1 MFIMT
6 AGDCTGDTFKKTSG
20 AYNVFSMFLLNG
32 WLPGPF
38 PGNGFRSLR
47 SKNNPSVS
55 RTLKLVLLLSILSL
69 SSLAQ
74 KKNESFELYMREASS
89 PIVIDGVMDESAWL
103 EAEVATDFY
112 MMLPMDTSKANV
124 RTDVRMTYDEN
135 NLYLIA
141 INYHAMPGPYMVE
154 SLRRD
159 FVFGKND
166 NFLLFMDPFDD
177 LTNGFSFGA
186 NAAGAQWDGIM
197 YEGGKV
203 DLSWDNKWRSQ
214 VKNYED
220 RWVFEMAVPFKSIR
234 YKKGITKWG
243 INFSRLDLK
252 TTEKSSWTPVPRQ
265 FPSAA
270 LAYTGNLVWDQPPP
284 AAGPNVSIIPY
295 TLGGLTRDY
304 DRNLATER
312 RLDVGADAKIALT
325 SSLNLDLTVNPDFS
339 QVEVDRQ
346 VTNLD
351 RFELFFPE
359 RRQFFLE
366 NGDLFANFGYAAN
379 RPFFSRRIGLG
390 VPIQYGARLSGKI
403 NKDWRIGIMDMQTD
417 RVDTDQ
423 RFLPAQNFAVIALQR
438 RVFARSNIGAIMI
451 NKESMGH
458 AAADS
463 AAGANPYNRNIGLEY
478 NLASSNNIWTGKA
491 FFLKSF
497 SPGVTGRDFTHAANL
512 QYNSRKWIVSGQYEY
527 IGSNY
532 NAEVG
537 YVPRRGFVK
546 INPYASR
553 LFFPKG
559 TRVLSHGPAINST
572 YYTDETLGEITDHE
586 TALMYKISFRSQ
598 AVLTGW
604 VAQNYVKLLSPFDPT
619 NSGLDSL
626 ATGTQHWWKSFGFDY
641 VSKPQSLFTYMVSMR
656 QGGYYQTGSR
666 FNITADVGYRFQPY
680 VSLLLSAAYN
690 DIQLPHPWNNRRF
703 WLIGPRLDVTMT
715 NSLYFTAFAQYN
727 EQQRNVNLNTRLQW
741 RYRPASDL
749 FIVYTDNYFPET
761 FAVRNRAIVVKLTY
775 WWNL

>member
-1 MFIMT
+1 MLTTTIPLKNIRT
-6 AGDCTGDTFKKTSG
+6 AAF
-20 AYNVFSMFLLNG
+20 FLLFT
-32 WLPGPF
+32 LF
-38 PGNGFRSLR
+38 SIAGF
-47 SKNNPSVS
+47 
-55 RTLKLVLLLSILSL
+55 
-69 SSLAQ
+69 AQ
-74 KKNESFELYMREASS
+74 KKNEQFQLQLRPATS
-89 PIVIDGVMDESAWL
+89 PITIDGIMDEPAW
-103 EAEVATDFY
+103 AAADVASDFY

-124 RTDVRMTYDEN
+124 RTDVRMAYDEE

-141 INYHAMPGPYMVE
+141 TCFHGAAGPYIVE

-159 FVFGKND
+159 FAFGKND

-197 YEGGKV
+197 SDGGKM
-203 DLSWDNKWRSQ
+203 DLSWDNKWQSE

-220 RWVFEMAVPFKSIR
+220 KWVFEMAVPFKSIR

-252 TTEKSSWTPVPRQ
+252 TTEKSSWTPIPRQ

-270 LAYTGNLVWDQPPP
+270 LAYTGNLMWDKPPP
-284 AAGPNVSIIPY
+284 EAGANVSIIPY
-295 TLGGLTRDY
+295 TLGGLTKDY
-304 DRNLATER
+304 ERGIGTKR
-312 RLDVGADAKIALT
+312 RLDIGADAKIAIT
-325 SSLNLDLTVNPDFS
+325 SSMNLDLTVNPDFS

-366 NGDLFANFGYAAN
+366 NGDLFANFGYASN

-390 VPIQYGARLSGKI
+390 VPIQYGARLSGRI
-403 NKDWRIGIMDMQTD
+403 NKDWRIGAMDMQTD
-417 RVDTDQ
+417 AVDEDN

-451 NKESMGH
+451 NKESLH
-458 AAADS
+458 YNPSDYV
-463 AAGANPYNRNIGLEY
+463 AGGGVNKYNRNVGLEY
-478 NLASSNNIWTGKA
+478 NLASSNNQWTGKA
-491 FFLKSF
+491 LFLKSF
-497 SPGVTGRDFTHAANL
+497 SPGVTSRDFTHAANL
-512 QYNSRKWIVSGQYEY
+512 QYFSRKWLVAGQYEF

-537 YVPRRGFVK
+537 YVPRRGFLK
-546 INPYASR
+546 LNPSAGR

-559 TRVLSHGPAINST
+559 TRILSHGPKLNST
-572 YYTDETLGEITDHE
+572 YYSNEKINEITDHE
-586 TALMYKISFRSQ
+586 TFLLYGASFRTQ
-598 AVLTGW
+598 AVMSVW
-604 VAQNYVKLLSPFDPT
+604 VSENYVKLLSPFDPT

-626 ATGTQHWWKSFGFDY
+626 ETGSQHRWNAWGLEFA
-641 VSKPQSLFTYMVSMR
+641 SKPQSFFTYSLSLR
-656 QGGYYQTGSR
+656 QGGYYANGKR
-666 FNITADVGYRFQPY
+666 FNVTADLGYRFQPY
-680 VSLLLSAAYN
+680 VSLALSTTYN
-690 DIQLPHPWNNRRF
+690 EIDLPEPWNTRRF

-715 NSLYFTAFAQYN
+715 NKLFFTAFAQYN
-727 EQQRNVNLNTRLQW
+727 EQQKNVNLNTRIQW
-741 RYRPASDL
+741 RYRPASDIFL
-749 FIVYTDNYFPET
+749 VYTDNYFPET
-761 FAVRNRAIVVKLTY
+761 FAVRNRALVVKLTY

>member
-1 MFIMT
+1 MLPVT
-6 AGDCTGDTFKKTSG
+6 A
-20 AYNVFSMFLLNG
+20 A
-32 WLPGPF
+32 
-38 PGNGFRSLR
+38 
-47 SKNNPSVS
+47 
-55 RTLKLVLLLSILSL
+55 
-69 SSLAQ
+69 LAQ
-74 KKNESFELYMREASS
+74 KKNDAFNLHIREASS
-89 PIVIDGVMDESAWL
+89 PIIIDGVLDEQAWL

-112 MMLPMDTSKANV
+112 MMLPMDTSKAMV
-124 RTDVRMTYDEN
+124 RTEVRMTYDDE

-141 INYHAMPGPYMVE
+141 VNHHALPGPYIVE

-159 FVFGKND
+159 FQFGKND
-166 NFLLFMDPFDD
+166 NFLLFMDPFND

-214 VKNYED
+214 VRNYED
-220 RWVFEMAVPFKSIR
+220 KWIFEMAVPFTTIR
-234 YKKGITKWG
+234 YKRGITQWG

-252 TTEKSSWTPVPRQ
+252 TTEKSSWTPIPRQ

-270 LAYTGNLVWDQPPP
+270 LAYTGNLVWDEPPP
-284 AAGPNVSIIPY
+284 SAGANVSVIPY
-295 TLGGLTRDY
+295 ALGAVRRDQENDISSDTRADI
-304 DRNLATER
+304 
-312 RLDVGADAKIALT
+312 GADVKVALS

-390 VPIQYGARLSGKI
+390 VPIQFGARLSGKI
-403 NKDWRIGIMDMQTD
+403 NKDWRIGAMNMQTE
-417 RVDTDQ
+417 RVDNENMV
-423 RFLPAQNFAVIALQR
+423 LPAQNFAVMAVQR

-451 NKESMGH
+451 NKESL
-458 AAADS
+458 AYSSSDS
-463 AAGANPYNRNIGLEY
+463 SAGVNPYNRNLGLEY
-478 NLASSNNIWTGKA
+478 NLASANNIWTGKTL
-491 FFLKSF
+491 FLKSF
-497 SPGVTGRDFTHAANL
+497 TPGLTGRDFTHAANL
-512 QYNSRKWIVSGQYEY
+512 QYNSRQWIISGLYEY
-527 IGSNY
+527 IGRNY

-537 YVPRRGFVK
+537 YVPRRAFVRF
-546 INPYASR
+546 NPFASR

-559 TRVLSHGPAINST
+559 TSVLSHGPGINST
-572 YYTDETLGEITDHE
+572 YYFNESVSEVTDHE
-586 TALMYKISFRSQ
+586 TALLYKISFRTQ
-598 AVLTGW
+598 AVLTVW
-604 VAQNYVKLLSPFDPT
+604 TAQNYVKLLSPFDPT

-626 ATGTQHWWKSFGFDY
+626 ATGTEHRWKSWGFDY
-641 VSKPQSLFTYMVSMR
+641 ASKPQSVFTYTISMR
-656 QGGYYQTGSR
+656 HGGYYQSGSR
-666 FNITADVGYRFQPY
+666 FNLTADVGYRFQPY
-680 VSLLLSAAYN
+680 VSFLLSAAYN
-690 DIQLPHPWNNRRF
+690 DIDLPHPWNNRRF

-715 NSLYFTAFAQYN
+715 NNLYFTAFAQYN
-727 EQQRNVNLNTRLQW
+727 EQQKNVNLNTRIQW
-741 RYRPASDL
+741 RYSPASDL

-761 FAVRNRAIVVKLTY
+761 FRVRNRALVVKLTY